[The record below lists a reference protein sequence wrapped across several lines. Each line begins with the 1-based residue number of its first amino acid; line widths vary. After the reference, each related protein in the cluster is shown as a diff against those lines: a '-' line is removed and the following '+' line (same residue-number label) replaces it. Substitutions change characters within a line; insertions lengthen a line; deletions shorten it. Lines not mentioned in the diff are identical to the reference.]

1 MSKKKMMDAAT
12 ILVNVII
19 DGMQENKAK
28 KLSVSILKLKQLFV
42 IISLFVM
49 EHLAHMFQP

>member
-1 MSKKKMMDAAT
+1 MMDADT

-28 KLSVSILKLKQLFV
+28 EIVSFNLKELKQLFV